1 MVLEALSIRVGDN
14 VTTDWLADALWG
26 EAPPASAAKNL
37 QGCIARLR
45 KVLGPDA
52 IETTASGY
60 RLALP
65 PTDVDSHAFEHLV
78 QRARELLAL
87 REPDRA
93 AYVLDEALDA
103 VHR

>member
-26 EAPPASAAKNL
+26 ETPPASAAKNL

-45 KVLGPDA
+45 KALGPDA

-65 PTDVDSHAFEHLV
+65 ADRRGQSCV
-78 QRARELLAL
+78 RA
-87 REPDRA
+87 PRA
-93 AYVLDEALDA
+93 A
-103 VHR
+103 RP

>member
-26 EAPPASAAKNL
+26 ETRPRRPPRTSRAASP
-37 QGCIARLR
+37 GFGR
-45 KVLGPDA
+45 LGPDA

-65 PTDVDSHAFEHLV
+65 ATDVDSHAFEHLV
-78 QRARELLAL
+78 QRARELLA
-87 REPDRA
+87 RA
-93 AYVLDEALDA
+93 S
-103 VHR
+103 RTGRRTSSTRR